1 MDRWRR
7 VRFAT
12 WTYAPDGAGL
22 LPEGTLADGAVVA
35 IDGPQGLAA
44 PGRRVREGE
53 RELRCA
59 GKTPDTLPAP
69 GSGPYAGFLRGSVL
83 LFSALR
89 ARGLGVFGEVPQ
101 DQAVLLEVYPADLW
115 KKSAGRALPK
125 KQTAEGRRAR
135 WDLLR
140 GQGLE
145 LPLGAGEITHDQ
157 LDAAAAAL
165 AAYLWATG
173 RTNAWGEPPV
183 WDAAAGALREGFI
196 VSL

>member
-1 MDRWRR
+1 
-7 VRFAT
+7 
-12 WTYAPDGAGL
+12 
-22 LPEGTLADGAVVA
+22 VVA
-35 IDGPQGLAA
+35 VDGPQGLAA
-44 PGRRVREGE
+44 PGRTVRVAE

-59 GKTPDTLPAP
+59 GKTPDVLPEP
-69 GSGPYAGFLRGSVL
+69 GSAPFAGFLRGSVL
-83 LFSALR
+83 LFAALR
-89 ARGLGVFGEVPQ
+89 ARGLGVFGEAPA
-101 DQAVLLEVYPADLW
+101 DRAVLLEVYPADLW
-115 KKSAGRALPK
+115 KKWAGHALPK

-145 LPLGAGEITHDQ
+145 LPLGAGDITHDQ

-173 RTNAWGEPPV
+173 RTNAWGEPPR
-183 WDAAAGALREGFI
+183 WDEAAGVLREGLI